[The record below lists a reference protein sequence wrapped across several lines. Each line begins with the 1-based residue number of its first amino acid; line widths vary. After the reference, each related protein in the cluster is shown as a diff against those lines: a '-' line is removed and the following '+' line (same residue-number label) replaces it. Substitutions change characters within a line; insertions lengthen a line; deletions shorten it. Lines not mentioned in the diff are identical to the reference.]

1 MFLAQVKHQ
10 TDDMEIKQAA
20 CVLTQ
25 QGRTLYLTKLNNQ
38 KKFRNIGNI
47 EGAKAG
53 ARTLEDADLG
63 KLDIEPCYRG
73 TSEVQPYYESS
84 Y

>member
-1 MFLAQVKHQ
+1 
-10 TDDMEIKQAA
+10 MEIKQAG

-38 KKFRNIGNI
+38 KKFKNIGNI

-53 ARTLEDADLG
+53 ARTLEDAGLG
-63 KLDIEPCYRG
+63 KLDIEPCHRG
-73 TSEVQPYYESS
+73 TSEVQSYFESLLLMHDNFHDH
-84 Y
+84 